1 MTKFRPENCSVAWT
15 AHFVSCSHVWKIKGR
30 VGAKVVTSSSQ
41 LWNDQCIKRQ
51 LCRPNCILITEE
63 FEIFDNLIYNLNNN
77 MACITSSGNIGERPG
92 KCIKMNLETE
102 FEFTRIGGDSIIKFP
117 SVFAE
122 GAKILLFAC
131 GSVVQ
136 LHSTETGVELKRL
149 MHDAEV
155 SFITVS
161 DNLNK
166 EFEVFTATVDGF
178 VNRWNWKD
186 AVILAQWKFQD
197 EVIQMHFIDS
207 TLTSAYVI
215 FKPSVA
221 KNAMF
226 NLVNFHQ
233 DGQIKTTEV
242 FNNFSSCPQS
252 FCFANNIKCFAF
264 ILRDSFGVIDLK
276 GKQRR
281 PIYHKHSAALITG
294 HPTEP
299 ILATGSLNGEISV
312 WYRIFQHQLS
322 CTICHWHPYVV
333 NHLVIRAN
341 TLLSGGQ
348 EQVLVK
354 WDLRDLNGR
363 HGKSFCARL
372 HSAVK
377 WITISPNSEMYAQCA
392 SGDVGESPYP
402 AGLLYSTFDFTSEL
416 SPYTV
421 ITNGRIGELQ
431 FYCPVTNKNIMNV
444 DVIENEF
451 VPEQEQNMV
460 ETLSTDD
467 QLHTYLKKKCLMSER
482 TDGAIPFID
491 IASFAIMDDWMVTA
505 ECCLNTDSE
514 PGTKIKFWKYS
525 LAKQNFQLFASAE
538 TLHDLFVDKLKFITC
553 ILNSGSCPSNRQLAV
568 GGLIRGRGVC
578 IWMFDN
584 NNDRWSLAT
593 TINYR
598 KLSANCFTYSEAHSI
613 MAVGF
618 RGSLTLWEM
627 KTLILIKSID
637 VTSDSDYI
645 RDIFFDL
652 ESISDVVMVATFT
665 KICAWSLTQY
675 NCLWSINVSIN
686 TICQNPINGA
696 IAAFTDE
703 KICVF
708 RLHNLNPLLH
718 AEYQNPAPIVEA
730 VFIPSN
736 EQSLDSH
743 FGMICCLTSDQHVY
757 LLKTKNDV
765 SSVTEDVGMN
775 KRIRLDNIG
784 WYSYLFHMSQKEAS
798 ELSKRKWTEASRH
811 SENFTS
817 TSTLALPKAKLWMP
831 KHINNYKPKA
841 PSPNLWRL
849 IQENLHLRPPNYSGE
864 MENVGEM
871 EDDDDDE
878 SEEQMNEF

>member
-1 MTKFRPENCSVAWT
+1 
-15 AHFVSCSHVWKIKGR
+15 
-30 VGAKVVTSSSQ
+30 
-41 LWNDQCIKRQ
+41 
-51 LCRPNCILITEE
+51 
-63 FEIFDNLIYNLNNN
+63 
-77 MACITSSGNIGERPG
+77 
-92 KCIKMNLETE
+92 MNLETE

-377 WITISPNSEMYAQCA
+377 WITISPNSEMYAVCMDDNSVRLIAPDMTVKFQFQYFVRRNYLESLA

-645 RDIFFDL
+645 RYTCCCWIYF
-652 ESISDVVMVATFT
+652 SI
-665 KICAWSLTQY
+665 W
-675 NCLWSINVSIN
+675 
-686 TICQNPINGA
+686 NP
-696 IAAFTDE
+696 F
-703 KICVF
+703 
-708 RLHNLNPLLH
+708 LML
-718 AEYQNPAPIVEA
+718 
-730 VFIPSN
+730 
-736 EQSLDSH
+736 
-743 FGMICCLTSDQHVY
+743 
-757 LLKTKNDV
+757 
-765 SSVTEDVGMN
+765 
-775 KRIRLDNIG
+775 
-784 WYSYLFHMSQKEAS
+784 
-798 ELSKRKWTEASRH
+798 
-811 SENFTS
+811 
-817 TSTLALPKAKLWMP
+817 
-831 KHINNYKPKA
+831 
-841 PSPNLWRL
+841 
-849 IQENLHLRPPNYSGE
+849 
-864 MENVGEM
+864 
-871 EDDDDDE
+871 
-878 SEEQMNEF
+878 

>member
-15 AHFVSCSHVWKIKGR
+15 AHF
-30 VGAKVVTSSSQ
+30 
-41 LWNDQCIKRQ
+41 
-51 LCRPNCILITEE
+51 E
-63 FEIFDNLIYNLNNN
+63 
-77 MACITSSGNIGERPG
+77 
-92 KCIKMNLETE
+92 MNLETE

-377 WITISPNSEMYAQCA
+377 WITISPNSEMYAVCMDDNSVRLIAPDMTVKFQFQYFVRRNYLESLA

>member
-1 MTKFRPENCSVAWT
+1 
-15 AHFVSCSHVWKIKGR
+15 
-30 VGAKVVTSSSQ
+30 
-41 LWNDQCIKRQ
+41 
-51 LCRPNCILITEE
+51 
-63 FEIFDNLIYNLNNN
+63 
-77 MACITSSGNIGERPG
+77 
-92 KCIKMNLETE
+92 MNFETE
-102 FEFTRIGGDSIIKFP
+102 FEFARIGGESIIKFP

-136 LHSTETGVELKRL
+136 LHSTETGEELKKL

-166 EFEVFTATVDGF
+166 EFEVFTTTVDGF

-186 AVILAQWKFQD
+186 AVILTRWKFQD

-226 NLVNFHQ
+226 NLVTFHQ
-233 DGQIKTTEV
+233 DGQFSTTEI
-242 FNNFSSCPQS
+242 FNNFSSSPQS

-341 TLLSGGQ
+341 SLLSGGQ

-377 WITISPNSEMYAQCA
+377 WITISPNSEMYAVCLDDNSVRLITPDMTVKFQFQYFVRRNYLESLA

-402 AGLLYSTFDFTSEL
+402 AGLLYNTFDFLSEK

-431 FYCPVTNKNIMNV
+431 FYCPVMNKNIMNV
-444 DVIENEF
+444 DVIQNEF
-451 VPEQEQNMV
+451 VPEQEQSIV
-460 ETLSTDD
+460 EKLSTDD
-467 QLHTYLKKKCLMSER
+467 HLHTYLKKRYLMSER
-482 TDGAIPFID
+482 LDGAIQFID
-491 IASFAIMDDWMVTA
+491 IASFAIMDDWLITA

-525 LAKQNFQLFASAE
+525 LAKQNFRLFASAE
-538 TLHDLFVDKLKFITC
+538 TLHDLFVDKLKFITYM
-553 ILNSGSCPSNRQLAV
+553 LSSDSCPSSKQLAV
-568 GGLIRGRGVC
+568 GCLIRGRGVC
-578 IWMFDN
+578 IWVFDSN
-584 NNDRWSLAT
+584 SSKWYLAT

-598 KLSANCFTYSEAHSI
+598 KLSANCFTCSEAHSI

-627 KTLILIKSID
+627 KTLTLIKSID

-652 ESISDVVMVATFT
+652 ESASDVVMVATFT

-675 NCLWSINVSIN
+675 NCLWSINVSVN

-730 VFIPSN
+730 VFIPST

-757 LLKTKNDV
+757 ILKTKNDV
-765 SSVTEDVGMN
+765 SSVTADVGMN

-798 ELSKRKWTEASRH
+798 KLSKKKWVETTRH
-811 SENFTS
+811 LENCTS
-817 TSTLALPKAKLWMP
+817 TSALALPKAMLWMP
-831 KHINNYKPKA
+831 KHIHNYKPEA
-841 PSPNLWRL
+841 PSPTLWRL
-849 IQENLHLRPPNYSGE
+849 IQENVHSRPPNYLGE

-871 EDDDDDE
+871 EDDDDE